1 MHVCCFLNS
10 LYMHAGMQSYGGP
23 AQPIVGSQYCR
34 QQEQVFFL
42 EESVMSLS
50 GDDFKI
56 TDSINS
62 ANHYKLDSAA
72 FSMKGARVLKD
83 SSGHVVLHM
92 HHKALSSKLW
102 YISRGKNDKD
112 VIAEVKAAQ
121 SGMMG
126 GGRPTACD
134 IYLKGNT
141 RCAPMLQICSMP
153 P

>member
-1 MHVCCFLNS
+1 
-10 LYMHAGMQSYGGP
+10 MHAGMQSFGGP
-23 AQPIVGSQYCR
+23 AQPIVGNQYCK

-56 TDSINS
+56 TDSVNP

-72 FSMKGARVLKD
+72 LSMKGSRVLKD
-83 SSGHVVLHM
+83 SSGRAVLSM
-92 HHKALSSKLW
+92 HHKALSNKLW
-102 YISRGKNDKD
+102 YISRGSNKKD
-112 VIAEVKAAQ
+112 EVAEVKAAP
-121 SGMMG
+121 SGVMG

-141 RCAPMLQICSMP
+141 RCVCVPTLQL
-153 P
+153 